1 MSILI
6 TNKRVVEFY
15 EKHRDIDIN
24 NMNVLLIDMFEQIV
38 NDKSGVDVAKELLN
52 KFDGLKSE
60 INNHK
65 LETLNRMNEVLG
77 DNKTDIKGM
86 IKGEI
91 VSESFINQIDSKL
104 HSQMKN
110 VLNDSSIGSELTNKI
125 NMMDVKQDILHKKFE
140 DYVSKRENSN
150 EKGRQSENELKAVL
164 DSIFPTAEIDKISGE
179 AHTCDIIIRREGV
192 CDILVENKDYKTKI
206 PSQEVKKFISDTEN
220 KNKHGIFISQYSPI
234 ANKENFQVDIDGDR
248 VLLYISNVNYDLDV
262 IKTGVSIIDNF
273 VKSMSKLNL
282 SGETEIVQR
291 KVLEK
296 FNDEYK
302 RFIVKRDTL
311 VSKLKD
317 NYNSLQEIIKELE
330 MPSIDKFL
338 TERFAHADSNILTC
352 DICNVFK
359 ALNMKSLK
367 RHKAHCQKKKNEVLI
382 SKIETEKT

>member
-1 MSILI
+1 M
-6 TNKRVVEFY
+6 
-15 EKHRDIDIN
+15 
-24 NMNVLLIDMFEQIV
+24 
-38 NDKSGVDVAKELLN
+38 
-52 KFDGLKSE
+52 
-60 INNHK
+60 
-65 LETLNRMNEVLG
+65 
-77 DNKTDIKGM
+77 
-86 IKGEI
+86 
-91 VSESFINQIDSKL
+91 
-104 HSQMKN
+104 
-110 VLNDSSIGSELTNKI
+110 
-125 NMMDVKQDILHKKFE
+125 
-140 DYVSKRENSN
+140 
-150 EKGRQSENELKAVL
+150 
-164 DSIFPTAEIDKISGE
+164 
-179 AHTCDIIIRREGV
+179 
-192 CDILVENKDYKTKI
+192 
-206 PSQEVKKFISDTEN
+206 
-220 KNKHGIFISQYSPI
+220 
-234 ANKENFQVDIDGDR
+234 
-248 VLLYISNVNYDLDV
+248 LYISNVNYDLDV